1 VKGKGTV
8 GSKAEE
14 EESEGL
20 ALLIPDIQH
29 TANIVNLATQRLKDA
44 EGRGSIEDAMEVL
57 MGEVGAGE
65 GASRV
70 IGPLFLVCN
79 HSESLVYMRN
89 GNTT

>member
-1 VKGKGTV
+1 MV

-44 EGRGSIEDAMEVL
+44 EGRGSIEGEMEVL
-57 MGEVGAGE
+57 VGEVGTGE
-65 GASRV
+65 GV
-70 IGPLFLVCN
+70 IVEALAPLFQSV
-79 HSESLVYMRN
+79 
-89 GNTT
+89 TTVKALSR